1 MRTVVLRETGRAG
14 VANENPLKPSW
25 GASLDAVRIVFG
37 LKGEKVAERATHFGN
52 KSFSV
57 TNFMTHFPECVSLY
71 CFLLCDSGRG
81 DGLGFAGF
89 DFRFRWSSGR
99 PLLCSFRKRVF

>member
-1 MRTVVLRETGRAG
+1 MRIAVLRETGWVG
-14 VANENPLKPSW
+14 VANDNPLKPSW

-57 TNFMTHFPECVSLY
+57 TSYDAFS
-71 CFLLCDSGRG
+71 
-81 DGLGFAGF
+81 
-89 DFRFRWSSGR
+89 
-99 PLLCSFRKRVF
+99 